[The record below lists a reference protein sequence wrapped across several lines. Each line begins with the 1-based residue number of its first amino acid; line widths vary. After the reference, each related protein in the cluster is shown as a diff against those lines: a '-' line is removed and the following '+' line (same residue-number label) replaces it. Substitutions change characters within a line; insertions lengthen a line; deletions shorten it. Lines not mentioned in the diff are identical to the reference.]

1 MLLCIVKAASPA
13 PGPYFIP
20 KIGKE
25 TVEDNKHIALMEM
38 IWKLHISPLFTSHYQ
53 ELSLIATPT
62 AKDPGLSRATMCPDK
77 TLLIP
82 LLDGDGKE
90 IVG

>member
-1 MLLCIVKAASPA
+1 
-13 PGPYFIP
+13 
-20 KIGKE
+20 
-25 TVEDNKHIALMEM
+25 MEM

-62 AKDPGLSRATMCPDK
+62 AKDPGLSSWATMCPDK

-82 LLDGDGKE
+82 FLDGEGRYWGE
-90 IVG
+90 ISSL